1 MTGSMLGIIGAAVLS
16 LVVLAAPSHAA
27 RPTLDVIERAQL
39 SRERALGQTTIP
51 VYGFKLVRTY
61 PHDINYFTEGLT
73 VRDGVVYEGTGL
85 YGESRLLQYDLA
97 TGRVIHEVRL
107 DKSYFGEGV
116 TLLNDT
122 IYQLTYIS
130 NIGFTYDR
138 ASFQR
143 TGTFRFPTQGW
154 GLTTDGK
161 YLLMSDGS
169 SAIKFLD
176 PKTLNIERSI
186 FVSDDVGPVGFLNE
200 LEYADGKL
208 YANIWETNVIA
219 IIAPETGRIIGW
231 IDLAGLNPDPKV
243 LQDPFVNNGIAYNEA
258 THRLIVTG
266 KCWPGLYEIELIPR
280 SPGGSSRP

>member
-1 MTGSMLGIIGAAVLS
+1 MIGNLLGAIGAALLS
-16 LVVLAAPSHAA
+16 LAVLASPAHAA
-27 RPTLDVIERAQL
+27 RPALDIIERAQL
-39 SRERALGQTTIP
+39 NRERALDQTAIP
-51 VYGFKLVRTY
+51 VYGFKVVQTY
-61 PHDINYFTEGLT
+61 PHDISYFTEGLT
-73 VRDGVVYEGTGL
+73 VQDGMVYEGTGL

-97 TGRVIHEVRL
+97 TGRVIHELRL

-116 TLLNDT
+116 TVLNDT

-138 ASFQR
+138 TSFQR

-161 YLLMSDGS
+161 YLLLSDGS

-176 PKTLNIERSI
+176 PKTLYIERSI
-186 FVSDDVGPVGFLNE
+186 FVSDNVGPVGFLNE
-200 LEYADGKL
+200 LEYADGKV

-258 THRLIVTG
+258 TGRLIVTG
-266 KCWPGLYEIELIPR
+266 KCWPALYEIELVPR
-280 SPGGSSRP
+280 SR

>member
-1 MTGSMLGIIGAAVLS
+1 MTGSMLGIICATLLSLAVL
-16 LVVLAAPSHAA
+16 APPAHAA

-39 SRERALGQTTIP
+39 SRERALGQHAIP
-51 VYGFKLVRTY
+51 VYGFRVVKTY
-61 PHDINYFTEGLT
+61 PHDISYFTEGLT

-97 TGRVIHEVRL
+97 TGRVIHELPL
-107 DKSYFGEGV
+107 DKHLFGEGV

-130 NIGFTYDR
+130 NIGFSYDR
-138 ASFQR
+138 ASFKP

-161 YLLMSDGS
+161 HLIMSDGS
-169 SAIKFLD
+169 SAIQFLD
-176 PKTLNIERSI
+176 PKTFNVERSI
-186 FVSDDVGPVGFLNE
+186 FVSDNAGPVGFLNE

-219 IIAPETGRIIGW
+219 IIAPDTGRIIGW

-243 LQDPFVNNGIAYNEA
+243 LQDPFVPNGIAYNEA
-258 THRLIVTG
+258 TGRLIVTG
-266 KCWPGLYEIELIPR
+266 KTWPALYEIDLIPR
-280 SPGGSSRP
+280 SR

>member
-1 MTGSMLGIIGAAVLS
+1 MTANRLGAIGAVLLSLAVLATS
-16 LVVLAAPSHAA
+16 AHAA
-27 RPTLDVIERAQL
+27 RPTLDVIERVQV
-39 SRERALGQTTIP
+39 SRERALGQTAIP
-51 VYGFKLVRTY
+51 VYGFKVVQTY
-61 PHDINYFTEGLT
+61 PHSTGYFTEGLT

-97 TGRVIHEVRL
+97 TGRVIHELPL
-107 DKSYFGEGV
+107 DKHLFGEGV

-138 ASFQR
+138 ASFKP

-161 YLLMSDGS
+161 YLIMSDGS
-169 SAIKFLD
+169 SAIQFLD
-176 PKTLNIERSI
+176 PKTFNIERSI
-186 FVSDDVGPVGFLNE
+186 FVSDNVGPVGFLNE

-219 IIAPETGRIIGW
+219 IIAPDTGRIIGW

-243 LQDPFVNNGIAYNEA
+243 LQDPFVPNGIAYNEA
-258 THRLIVTG
+258 TGRLIVTG
-266 KCWPGLYEIELIPR
+266 KTWPALYEIELIPR
-280 SPGGSSRP
+280 SR

>member
-1 MTGSMLGIIGAAVLS
+1 MTANRLGAIGAVLLSLAVL
-16 LVVLAAPSHAA
+16 APSADAA
-27 RPTLDVIERAQL
+27 RPTLDVIERVQV
-39 SRERALGQTTIP
+39 SRERALGQTAIP
-51 VYGFKLVRTY
+51 VYGFKVVQTY
-61 PHDINYFTEGLT
+61 PHSTGYFTEGLT

-97 TGRVIHEVRL
+97 TGRVIHELPL
-107 DKSYFGEGV
+107 DKHLFGEGV

-138 ASFQR
+138 ASFKP

-161 YLLMSDGS
+161 YLIMSDGS
-169 SAIKFLD
+169 SAIQFLD
-176 PKTLNIERSI
+176 PKTFNIERSI
-186 FVSDDVGPVGFLNE
+186 FVSDNVGPVGFLNE

-219 IIAPETGRIIGW
+219 IIAPDTGRIIGW

-243 LQDPFVNNGIAYNEA
+243 LQDPFVPNGIAYNEA
-258 THRLIVTG
+258 TGRLIVTG
-266 KCWPGLYEIELIPR
+266 KTWPALYEIELIPR
-280 SPGGSSRP
+280 SR

>member
-1 MTGSMLGIIGAAVLS
+1 MTMTGKMLAAIGATLLSLAVL
-16 LVVLAAPSHAA
+16 APPTQAQ
-27 RPTLDVIERAQL
+27 RPTLDVVERAQL
-39 SRERALGQTTIP
+39 DRHRALDQTAIP
-51 VYGFKLVRTY
+51 VYGFKLVKTY
-61 PHDINYFTEGLT
+61 PHDISAFTEGLT

-85 YGESRLLQYDLA
+85 YGESRLRQYDLA

-107 DKSYFGEGV
+107 DNSYFGEGV

-130 NIGFTYDR
+130 NTGFTYDR
-138 ASFQR
+138 ASFKQ

-161 YLLMSDGS
+161 QLLLSDGS

-186 FVSDDVGPVGFLNE
+186 FVSDNVGPVGYLNE

-208 YANIWETNVIA
+208 YANIWQTNVVA
-219 IIAPETGRIIGW
+219 IIAPDTGRITGW

-243 LQDPFVNNGIAYNEA
+243 LQDPFVNNGIAYNAA
-258 THRLIVTG
+258 TGRLLVTG
-266 KCWPGLYEIELIPR
+266 KCWPGIYEIDLIPR
-280 SPGGSSRP
+280 SP

>member
-1 MTGSMLGIIGAAVLS
+1 MTANRLGAIGAVLLSLAVL
-16 LVVLAAPSHAA
+16 APSAHAA
-27 RPTLDVIERAQL
+27 RPTLDVIERVQV
-39 SRERALGQTTIP
+39 SRERALGQTAIP
-51 VYGFKLVRTY
+51 VYGFKVVQTY
-61 PHDINYFTEGLT
+61 PHSTGYFTEGLT

-97 TGRVIHEVRL
+97 TGRVIHELPL
-107 DKSYFGEGV
+107 DKHLFGEGV

-138 ASFQR
+138 ASFKP

-161 YLLMSDGS
+161 YLIMSDGS
-169 SAIKFLD
+169 SAIQFLD
-176 PKTLNIERSI
+176 PKTFNIERSI
-186 FVSDDVGPVGFLNE
+186 FVSDNVGPVGFLNE

-219 IIAPETGRIIGW
+219 IIAPDTGRIIGW

-243 LQDPFVNNGIAYNEA
+243 LQDPFVPNGIAYNEA
-258 THRLIVTG
+258 TGRLIVTG
-266 KCWPGLYEIELIPR
+266 KTWPALYEIELIPR
-280 SPGGSSRP
+280 SR

>member
-1 MTGSMLGIIGAAVLS
+1 MTANRLGAIGAVLLSLAVLATS
-16 LVVLAAPSHAA
+16 AHAA
-27 RPTLDVIERAQL
+27 RPTLDVIERVQV
-39 SRERALGQTTIP
+39 SRERALGQTAIP
-51 VYGFKLVRTY
+51 VYGFKVVQTY
-61 PHDINYFTEGLT
+61 PHSTGYFTEGLT

-97 TGRVIHEVRL
+97 TGRVIHELPL
-107 DKSYFGEGV
+107 DKHLFGEGV

-138 ASFQR
+138 ASFKP

-161 YLLMSDGS
+161 YLIMSDGS
-169 SAIKFLD
+169 SAIQFLD
-176 PKTLNIERSI
+176 PKTFNIERSI
-186 FVSDDVGPVGFLNE
+186 FVSDNVGPVGFLNE

-219 IIAPETGRIIGW
+219 IIAPDTGRIIGW

-243 LQDPFVNNGIAYNEA
+243 LQDPFVPNGIAYNEA
-258 THRLIVTG
+258 TGRLIVTG
-266 KCWPGLYEIELIPR
+266 KTWPALYEIELIPR